1 MNIYAQTHIGMVRKK
16 NEDRYLV
23 KEMSNDSIL
32 LMVADGMGGEAL
44 GDVAAEIVR
53 GSLDGITPGLNN
65 SESQLV
71 NSIED
76 ANRVI
81 LKKVAKNPDLEGM
94 GTTVTCVF
102 VRQGVL
108 HWAHVG
114 DSRLY
119 VISDNKMDQIT
130 TDQNMA
136 QFLMEEGEITEE
148 EARHHPSR
156 NHLDQ
161 CVGCKDCKPDT
172 GSLEVKKGDL
182 LLLTTDGL
190 NGELSIK
197 TITSIITSTNDIKT
211 KVRSM
216 MRFALDSG
224 GKDNITIVATEI

>member
-16 NEDRYLV
+16 KEDRYLV
-23 KEMSNDSIL
+23 REMSNNSVL

-53 GSLDGITPGLNN
+53 GTFDSITLGLNN
-65 SESQLV
+65 SENQLV
-71 NSIED
+71 NSIEN
-76 ANRVI
+76 ANRAI
-81 LKKVAKNPDLEGM
+81 LKKVAKNSDLEGM
-94 GTTVTCVF
+94 GTTVTCAF
-102 VRQGVL
+102 VRKGIL

-119 VISDNKMDQIT
+119 VISDNKIDQIT
-130 TDQNMA
+130 TDQTMA
-136 QFLMEEGEITEE
+136 QFLVEEGEITEE

-161 CVGCKDCKPDT
+161 CVGCRDCKPDT
-172 GSLEVKKGDL
+172 GKLEVQKGDL

-211 KVRSM
+211 KVGSM
-216 MRFALDSG
+216 MRSALDSG
-224 GKDNITIVATEI
+224 GEDNITIVAAEI

>member
-16 NEDRYLV
+16 NEDRYLI
-23 KEMSNDSIL
+23 KEMSNDSVL

-53 GSLDGITPGLNN
+53 GSFDDITPGLNN
-65 SESQLV
+65 FESLLV
-71 NSIED
+71 NRIEN

-81 LKKVAKNPDLEGM
+81 LKKVAKNEDLEGM
-94 GTTVTCVF
+94 GTTVTCALVIK
-102 VRQGVL
+102 GVL

-114 DSRLY
+114 DSRMY
-119 VISDNKMDQIT
+119 VIRDNKIAQVT

-136 QFLMEEGEITEE
+136 QFLMEEGKLTEE

-172 GSLEVKKGDL
+172 GTLAVKKGDL

-190 NGELSIK
+190 NGELCIE
-197 TITSIITSTNDIKT
+197 TITSIITSTNDIEI
-211 KVRSM
+211 KVESM
-216 MRFALDSG
+216 MRSALDAG
-224 GKDNITIVATEI
+224 GKDNITIVAAEI